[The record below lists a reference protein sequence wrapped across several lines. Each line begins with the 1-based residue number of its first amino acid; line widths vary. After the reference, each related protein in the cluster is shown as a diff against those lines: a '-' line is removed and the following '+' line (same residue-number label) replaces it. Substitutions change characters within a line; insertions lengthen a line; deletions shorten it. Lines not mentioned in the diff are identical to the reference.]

1 MDTCSRCSAEMA
13 RTDAVGLNPVTT
25 NLCPRC
31 VDYFELQEVT
41 DICQYLEHLPAPIL
55 VVDGDN
61 VVRGAN
67 TQACKAVSKD
77 LPHILN
83 LRGGDVFECAYARL
97 PGGCGRTVHC
107 SGCTVRK
114 AILDT
119 LSTGT
124 PLSGIS
130 VEVLQNVK
138 GKDRK
143 VTFQISTQRLSN
155 CVLLRID
162 GGL

>member
-1 MDTCSRCSAEMA
+1 MPNCSRCETQMA
-13 RTDAVGLNPVTT
+13 GPDVVTLNPVTA

-31 VDYFELQEVT
+31 VDYFELREVA
-41 DICQYLEHLPAPIL
+41 DICQYLENLPAPIL
-55 VVDGDN
+55 VMDGDG
-61 VVRGAN
+61 VIRGAN
-67 TQACKAVSKD
+67 SLACKTVSKD

-83 LRGGDVFECAYARL
+83 RRGGDVFECAYARL
-97 PGGCGRTVHC
+97 PGGCGGTVHC
-107 SGCTVRK
+107 SGCTIRK

-119 LSTGT
+119 LSTGQ

-130 VEVLQNVK
+130 VEVLQVVE

-143 VTFQISTQRLSN
+143 VKLRISTQRMAN
-155 CVLLRID
+155 CVLLQID